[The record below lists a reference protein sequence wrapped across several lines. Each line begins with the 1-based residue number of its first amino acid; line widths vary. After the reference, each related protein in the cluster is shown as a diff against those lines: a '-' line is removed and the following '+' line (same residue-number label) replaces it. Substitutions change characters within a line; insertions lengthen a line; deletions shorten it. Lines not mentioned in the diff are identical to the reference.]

1 MVKTMP
7 ESKRKFV
14 RRKMTLVRTLFVA
27 LVKEEHSADMRK
39 KPGHEFALIFQVI

>member
-14 RRKMTLVRTLFVA
+14 RGKMTLVCA
-27 LVKEEHSADMRK
+27 LVKQEYC
-39 KPGHEFALIFQVI
+39 